1 MKTEKYIVVLTVDTE
16 PGIFNIYV
24 STIQGK
30 EKAGEMAI
38 NKLKNEY
45 PIYRNNKVNIYN
57 INVA

>member
-1 MKTEKYIVVLTVDTE
+1 MKTEKYIVTLTVDAE
-16 PGIFNIYV
+16 PGNFYIYV
-24 STIQGK
+24 STSQGK

-57 INVA
+57 IDVA